1 MFIYGASGHGRVIK
15 DIADELALIIDNF
28 IDDDRSLT
36 IIDNIPVLHELN
48 ANQKKGILGIGN
60 NFIRKKIAQKFD
72 NKSYLTLIHPK
83 TNISKNCKIGFG
95 SVVMPGVTVNA
106 GVTIGE
112 HSIINT
118 NSSVDH
124 DCVVGDFVHI
134 SPNVALSGNV
144 HVGEGTHIGIGAC
157 VIPGIKIG
165 KWAVIGAGSVIIKD
179 VPDFAVVVGN
189 PGRIVKIN
197 ES

>member
-28 IDDDRSLT
+28 IDDDQSLT
-36 IIDNIPVLHELN
+36 TIDNIPVFHELTV
-48 ANQKKGILGIGN
+48 NQKNGILGIGN

-72 NKSYLTLIHPK
+72 NISYVTLIHPN
-83 TNISKNCKIGFG
+83 TNISKHCKIGFG
-95 SVVMPGVTVNA
+95 SVIMPGVTVNA
-106 GVTIGE
+106 GVTIGK

-118 NSSVDH
+118 NASVDH
-124 DCVVGDFVHI
+124 DCILEDFVHI

-144 HVGEGTHIGIGAC
+144 QVGEGTHIGIGAC